1 MSLLAKIPWR
11 RGAWRN
17 CCFRRLQL
25 LGQKGK
31 RAKGQKGKRAKGQ
44 KDSRNLRNNNNKLEQ
59 KGAFIFNSFMALN
72 FLTLVAV
79 VWNDCVRDRIA

>member
-1 MSLLAKIPWR
+1 MEK
-11 RGAWRN
+11 
-17 CCFRRLQL
+17 RLFSQ
-25 LGQKGK
+25 
-31 RAKGQKGKRAKGQ
+31 ASVTEAKGQ